1 MEKSSH
7 VSLMFEVTSR
17 LKKAEEELNA
27 INRKIDW
34 QNRRLHYLYEEH
46 FKFGGVQDFEEKK
59 RAIGDELDELKSQK
73 LLLTPVVDRL
83 LEKRERRLEII
94 RWSLFSLCLLVFI
107 PLHIKAI
114 GMMSDPSLRGEDA
127 KTFAY
132 GYLLLLF
139 ASVAAPVASLEYK
152 KY

>member
-1 MEKSSH
+1 MKALKEAEK
-7 VSLMFEVTSR
+7 
-17 LKKAEEELNA
+17 ELNA
-27 INRKIDW
+27 INEEIYWRE
-34 QNRRLHYLYEEH
+34 RRLHNLYEEH
-46 FKFGGVQDFEEKK
+46 FIFSVVPDFEENKL
-59 RAIGDELDELKSQK
+59 AIGEELKELKSQR
-73 LLLTPVVDRL
+73 LLLAQAVDRL
-83 LEKRERRLEII
+83 LEKKEKRLNII

-132 GYLLLLF
+132 GYLLFLF